1 MPHLAWPSLISSA
14 DRHAGRRNLTRGWR
28 FSAAV
33 RFAWVGAVMTL
44 ALQPLPAQASIGER
58 VGIRIYVLDFDPFM
72 DNGLALTAD
81 RAWGNPTA
89 LGRAYVGD
97 VSAASAGMVEHRI
110 VKTTVVRGY
119 PVKVNGFTFTNA
131 QYLGCLANSSAD
143 YCDDRIDYQA
153 VLGTAYD
160 PHFGSACDA
169 LMKKRVDEVWLWG
182 GPWFGYDEFNVGTPF
197 SLCGQVDRTFAVMGF
212 SYERGVGEMVH
223 DLGHRAEFLIPS
235 NIGYAI
241 WDRFDGQRQRY
252 AEDFFCPAAPDATH
266 PEVDPPVGH
275 AGNPHFPPNA
285 YCHYQYDRDYPV
297 LSDAYDWANYPNLT
311 GAQTTVNASTWGATQ
326 EGFIVWWLGRL
337 PHNPGGTS
345 AGLNNWWR
353 YVYPAGRWHP

>member
-1 MPHLAWPSLISSA
+1 VPDVAWPSLISSA
-14 DRHAGRRNLTRGWR
+14 DRHAGRRCLTRGWR
-28 FSAAV
+28 PSTLV
-33 RFAWVGAVMTL
+33 RFVCVAVVMML
-44 ALQPLPAQASIGER
+44 ALPPLLAQASTSER
-58 VGIRIYVLDFDPFM
+58 VRIRVYVLDFDPFL

-89 LGRAYVGD
+89 LGTAYVGD

-169 LMKKRVDEVWLWG
+169 LMKNRVDEVWLWG
-182 GPWFGYDEFNVGTPF
+182 GPWFGYDEFNIGTPF
-197 SLCGQVDRTFAVMGF
+197 SLCSQVNRTFAVMGF

-252 AEDFFCPAAPDATH
+252 AQDFFCPAGPDATH

-311 GAQTTVNASTWGATQ
+311 GAQTAVNASTQ
-326 EGFIVWWLGRL
+326 EGFMVWWLGRL
-337 PHNPGGTS
+337 PRNPGSTS
-345 AGLNNWWR
+345 AGLDNWWR
-353 YVYPAGRWHP
+353 YVYPAGRWHS